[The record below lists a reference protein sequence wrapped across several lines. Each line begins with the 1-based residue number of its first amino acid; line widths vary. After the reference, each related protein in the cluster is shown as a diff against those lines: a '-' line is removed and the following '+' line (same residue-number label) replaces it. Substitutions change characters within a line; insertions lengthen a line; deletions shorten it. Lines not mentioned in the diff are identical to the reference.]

1 MGEWVGVDELCEG
14 IWRFFSVSKQQWNLN
29 FPSSPEPPTPPHP
42 TPEKCQLLEGKRGVR
57 QKLTTYSHSHMQVYT
72 NTSGHCFLS
81 SVSWSDRILK
91 KQLNESV
98 MGGEINMLWHVT
110 FIDTESVS
118 SLHSWRATH
127 LTLTF
132 TLYSFHL
139 IPSTTVKKK
148 TSCGV
153 SLIITECNSVEI
165 WNMRL
170 QQSYVIQVQVPLHV
184 MLPAVFILISY
195 DKTEA
200 HSSQCHNF

>member
-1 MGEWVGVDELCEG
+1 MEITDGMSINHDLHNPTRHRNVKKKKTAPNRWFTAPTEPWGWHEDGVLCEARVWLSGMGEWVGVDELCEG

-98 MGGEINMLWHVT
+98 MGGKSICCDM
-110 FIDTESVS
+110 S
-118 SLHSWRATH
+118 H
-127 LTLTF
+127 L
-132 TLYSFHL
+132 
-139 IPSTTVKKK
+139 
-148 TSCGV
+148 
-153 SLIITECNSVEI
+153 
-165 WNMRL
+165 
-170 QQSYVIQVQVPLHV
+170 
-184 MLPAVFILISY
+184 
-195 DKTEA
+195 
-200 HSSQCHNF
+200 